1 MSARLR
7 RIVLSTAVF
16 VALAPAIAQAQ
27 IYMWRDSSGNY
38 VLSDKPKDPSA
49 KTFAVSTAGT
59 IRTTRSAPTTRAN
72 RFDML
77 IDEHSTAHGVDRN
90 LVKAVIQAESAYNP
104 SATSVKGAMGLM
116 QLMPATAHEYG
127 VRDPYDPAENIRAGV
142 AYLKSLLTKYAQN
155 VELALA
161 AYNAGPGAVAKYGTV
176 PPYRETKDYVKKI
189 TVAVDAAAPPVVRV
203 YRTIEYV
210 EGRPVP
216 RYSTIN
222 TPGAELVSTTVVTRK

>member
-1 MSARLR
+1 ML
-7 RIVLSTAVF
+7 
-16 VALAPAIAQAQ
+16 VASAPAVAQAQ
-27 IYMWRDSSGNY
+27 IYMWRDSAGNP
-38 VLSDKPKDPSA
+38 VLSDQPKDPSA
-49 KTFAVSTAGT
+49 RTFAVSTTGT
-59 IRTTRSAPTTRAN
+59 IRTTRSAPATRSN

-77 IDEHSTAHGVDRN
+77 IDEHSTASGVDRN

-116 QLMPATAHEYG
+116 QLMPATAQQYG

-142 AYLKSLLTKYAQN
+142 AYLKSLLTKYSHN

-216 RYSTIN
+216 RYSTIE
-222 TPGAELVSTTVVTRK
+222 TPGAELVSTTVVTKR

>member
-1 MSARLR
+1 ML
-7 RIVLSTAVF
+7 
-16 VALAPAIAQAQ
+16 VAAAPAVAQAQ
-27 IYMWRDSSGNY
+27 IYVWRDSAGNP

-49 KTFAVSTAGT
+49 RTFAVSTTGT
-59 IRTTRSAPTTRAN
+59 IRTTRSAPATRSN

-77 IDEHSTAHGVDRN
+77 IDEHSTANGVDRH

-116 QLMPATAHEYG
+116 QLMPATAQQYS

-142 AYLKSLLTKYAQN
+142 AYLKSLLTKYSHN

-216 RYSTIN
+216 RYSTIE
-222 TPGAELVSTTVVTRK
+222 TPGAELVSTTVVTKR

>member
-1 MSARLR
+1 ML
-7 RIVLSTAVF
+7 
-16 VALAPAIAQAQ
+16 VASAPAVAQAQ
-27 IYMWRDSSGNY
+27 IYVWRDSAGNP

-49 KTFAVSTAGT
+49 RTFAVSTTGT
-59 IRTTRSAPTTRAN
+59 IRTTRSAPATRSN

-77 IDEHSTAHGVDRN
+77 IDEHSTANGVDRH

-116 QLMPATAHEYG
+116 QLMPATAQQYG

-142 AYLKSLLTKYAQN
+142 AYLKSLLTKYSHN

-216 RYSTIN
+216 RYSTIE
-222 TPGAELVSTTVVTRK
+222 TPGAELVSTTVVTKR